1 MENKRFELK
10 HAANTAENSQ
20 NAAICAKHVANIME
34 SERFEVKQA
43 NAIEMVA
50 SSSKMLQIA
59 RKTDGPLVEVLV
71 PRRRLQLAF
80 AAQVL

>member
-1 MENKRFELK
+1 
-10 HAANTAENSQ
+10 
-20 NAAICAKHVANIME
+20 ME

-43 NAIEMVA
+43 NAIEMAA
-50 SSSKMLQIA
+50 SSSKLLQIA